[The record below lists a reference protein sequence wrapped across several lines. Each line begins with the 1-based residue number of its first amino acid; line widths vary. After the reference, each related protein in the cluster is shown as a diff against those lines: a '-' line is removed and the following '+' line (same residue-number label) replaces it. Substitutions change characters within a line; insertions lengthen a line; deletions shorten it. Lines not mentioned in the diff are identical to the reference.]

1 MMVQQFIIRVSHDY
15 GAAVYHKKII
25 WLWCSSLL
33 LEYHM
38 IMVQQF
44 IIRVSH
50 DDGAAVYH

>member
-15 GAAVYHKKII
+15 GTAVI
-25 WLWCSSLL
+25 SLG
-33 LEYHM
+33 YHM